1 MTGYGCINELQR
13 RIGLLK
19 LFPLNFLLI
28 LPQGNGHAGQA
39 DEAAF
44 VQGDLKID
52 YVSRTVELD
61 NQTLKL
67 TRKEYE
73 LLRLLTRN
81 AGKVLTHDFLLREI
95 WGPAQAD
102 QAQYLRVHIGNLRQK
117 LRDDPA
123 RPVFI
128 LTEPGVGYRF
138 IT

>member
-1 MTGYGCINELQR
+1 MCQNFTCIARIQR
-13 RIGLLK
+13 IES
-19 LFPLNFLLI
+19 
-28 LPQGNGHAGQA
+28 GQA

-81 AGKVLTHDFLLREI
+81 AGKVLTHDFFLQTK
-95 WGPAQAD
+95 AFQ
-102 QAQYLRVHIGNLRQK
+102 
-117 LRDDPA
+117 
-123 RPVFI
+123 F
-128 LTEPGVGYRF
+128 
-138 IT
+138 